1 MCKMPTLK
9 SITIEYREYARYLH
23 NNPLQEKTEN
33 AQDTI
38 QKTTENARDT
48 NVTIRYK
55 RKQRMRKILT

>member
-33 AQDTI
+33 AQDT
-38 QKTTENARDT
+38 
-48 NVTIRYK
+48 NVTIHYR
-55 RKQRMRKILT
+55 RQQ